1 MDVRYLVPDDVK
13 LPDSAIFA
21 PQIQTHVVSGA
32 NVMIKITLPDGSI
45 REYEKGT
52 TSMQVA
58 QSISEGLA
66 RNVLAAKVSNV
77 VVDANKP
84 INEDSTL
91 SLLTWNDAEGKNT
104 LWHSSAHLLAEAL
117 EALYP
122 GVKFWVGPPLENG
135 FYYDVD
141 MDGQPLTPAD
151 FEKIEAKMLELAR
164 KNSEFIRKEISK
176 ADAIQY
182 FTEKGDQYKLDL
194 LERLDDGT
202 ITLYT
207 QGDFTDLCRGPHIPN
222 TGFIKAVKVLN
233 VAGAYWK
240 GDEKNRML
248 TRIYGIA
255 FPKDKELKDYLILLE
270 EAKKRDHR
278 KLGKELELFTFS
290 EKVGLGLPLWL
301 PKGAMLR
308 ERLINFM
315 QKAQT
320 KAGYLPVVT
329 PHIANK
335 DLYVCSG
342 HYEKYGADSFQP
354 IKTPHEGEEFFLKP
368 MNCPHHCEIYKASPK
383 SYKDL
388 PVRYAEFG
396 TVYRYEQKGE
406 LHGLT
411 RVRGFTQDDAH
422 LFVRP
427 DQVKEEFLKVI
438 DLVLHVFNA
447 LDFKEY
453 TAQISLRD
461 PENKSKYIGSDEN
474 WALAEQAIIESAAE
488 KGLKTVTELGEAAF
502 YGPKLDFMVKDA
514 LGRKWQL
521 GTIQVDYNLPERFE
535 LEYTGSDNLKHRPV
549 MIHRAPFGS
558 LERFIAVL
566 IEHCAGKFPLWLTP
580 DQVAILPISEKYND
594 YAKKVLELLNNSDIR
609 GLVDE
614 RNEKIGK
621 KIRDNELNKI
631 PFMLIVGEKEAEEGM
646 VAVRE
651 QGNGDIGTM
660 SIEDFAKLI
669 HTTIDN
675 DFKQKNN

>member
-1 MDVRYLVPDDVK
+1 
-13 LPDSAIFA
+13 
-21 PQIQTHVVSGA
+21 
-32 NVMIKITLPDGSI
+32 MIKITLPDGSI
-45 REYEKGT
+45 REYKKGT
-52 TSMQVA
+52 NSFQIA

-66 RNVLAAKVSNV
+66 RNVLAAKINNEIW
-77 VVDANKP
+77 DASRS
-84 INEDSTL
+84 INSDSTL
-91 SLLTWNDAEGKNT
+91 SLLTWNDDLGKQT
-104 LWHSSAHLLAEAL
+104 LWHSSAHLMAESL

-141 MDGQPLTPAD
+141 LDGQVLTPAD
-151 FEKIEAKMLELAR
+151 FEKIEQKMLELAR
-164 KNSEFIRKEISK
+164 QNNNFIRKEITK
-176 ADAIQY
+176 VDAITY
-182 FTEKGDQYKLDL
+182 FTDKNDSYKLDL
-194 LERLDDGT
+194 LERLEDGN

-207 QGDFTDLCRGPHIPN
+207 QGNFTDLCRGPHIPN
-222 TGFIKAVKVLN
+222 TGFIKAAKILN
-233 VAGAYWK
+233 IAGAYWK
-240 GDEKNRML
+240 GDEKNKML
-248 TRIYGIA
+248 TRIYGIT
-255 FPKDKELKDYLILLE
+255 FPKDKELKEYLVLLE

-308 ERLINFM
+308 ERLIQFM

-329 PHIANK
+329 PHIALK
-335 DLYVCSG
+335 ELYVCSG
-342 HYEKYGADSFQP
+342 HYEKYGADSFQA
-354 IKTPHEGEEFFLKP
+354 IQTPHEGEEFFLKP
-368 MNCPHHCEIYKASPK
+368 MNCPHHCEIFKSSPK

-388 PVRYAEFG
+388 PIRYAEFG

-427 DQVKEEFLKVI
+427 DQVKEEFCKVI

-447 LDFKEY
+447 LDFKDY

-461 PENKSKYIGSDEN
+461 PNNKSKYIGSDEN
-474 WALAEQAIIESAAE
+474 WQLAEQAIIESSAE
-488 KGLKTVTELGEAAF
+488 KGLRTIVELGEAAF

-535 LEYTGSDNLKHRPV
+535 LEYTGSDNQKHRPV

-566 IEHCAGKFPLWLTP
+566 IEHCGGNFPLWLTP
-580 DQVAILPISEKYND
+580 DQFAILPLSEKYND
-594 YAKKVLELLNNSDIR
+594 YAKKVQADLLSFDLR
-609 GLVDE
+609 GFVDD

-621 KIRDNELNKI
+621 KIRDQELMKI
-631 PFMLIVGEKEAEEGM
+631 PFMLIVGEKEENEGKISLR
-646 VAVRE
+646 AH
-651 QGNGDIGTM
+651 GKGDIGEYNIDDFVKYVNQM
-660 SIEDFAKLI
+660 IENDFNQKLI
-669 HTTIDN
+669 S
-675 DFKQKNN
+675 

>member
-1 MDVRYLVPDDVK
+1 
-13 LPDSAIFA
+13 
-21 PQIQTHVVSGA
+21 
-32 NVMIKITLPDGSI
+32 MIKITLPDGSI
-45 REYEKGT
+45 REYPKGT
-52 TSMQVA
+52 SSMQVA

-66 RNVLAAKVSNV
+66 RNVLSAKVNGEV
-77 VVDANKP
+77 IDANRA
-84 INEDSTL
+84 INQDSTL
-91 SLLTWNDAEGKNT
+91 SLLTWNDDEGKNT

-122 GVKFWVGPPLENG
+122 NVKFWVGPPLENG

-141 MDGQPLTPAD
+141 LNGETLTPAD

-164 KNSEFIRKEISK
+164 QNNEYKRIDISK
-176 ADAIQY
+176 ADAIKY
-182 FTEKGDQYKLDL
+182 FTDKGDHYKLDL
-194 LERLDDGT
+194 LERLEDGN
-202 ITLYT
+202 ISLYN
-207 QGDFTDLCRGPHIPN
+207 QGNFTDLCRGPHIPN

-233 VAGAYWK
+233 IAGAYWK
-240 GDEKNRML
+240 GDEKNKML

-255 FPKDKELKDYLILLE
+255 FTKDKELKEYLVLLE

-308 ERLINFM
+308 ERLIQFM
-315 QKAQT
+315 QKAQM

-329 PHIANK
+329 PHIAQK
-335 DLYVCSG
+335 ELYVCSG

-354 IKTPHEGEEFFLKP
+354 IKTPHEGEEFYLKP
-368 MNCPHHCEIYKASPK
+368 MNCPHHCEIYKSSPK

-438 DLVLHVFNA
+438 DLVLYVFNA
-447 LDFKEY
+447 LDFKDY
-453 TAQISLRD
+453 TAQVSLRD
-461 PENKSKYIGSDEN
+461 PENKTKYIGSDEN
-474 WALAEQAIIESAAE
+474 WALAEQAIIDSAAE
-488 KGLKTVTELGEAAF
+488 KGLRTVVELGEAAF

-566 IEHCAGKFPLWLTP
+566 IEHCGGNFPLWLTP
-580 DQVAILPISEKYND
+580 DQYAILPISEKYND
-594 YAKKVLELLNNSDIR
+594 YAKKVSELLNISDIR
-609 GLVDE
+609 GLVDD

-621 KIRDNELNKI
+621 KIRDNEVNKI
-631 PFMLIVGEKEAEEGM
+631 PFMLVVGEKEAEEGT

-651 QGNGDIGTM
+651 HGKGDIGTM
-660 SIEDFAKLI
+660 TIEDFAKLI
-669 HTTIDN
+669 QTNIDN
-675 DFKQKNN
+675 DFKQKTIN